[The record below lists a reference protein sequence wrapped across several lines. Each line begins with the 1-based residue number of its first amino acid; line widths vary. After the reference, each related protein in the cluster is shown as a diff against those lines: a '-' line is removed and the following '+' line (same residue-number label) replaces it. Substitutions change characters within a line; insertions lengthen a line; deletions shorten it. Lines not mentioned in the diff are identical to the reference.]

1 MNQLPPF
8 PLTWAPGL
16 AEVLAVF
23 SVMQRQPLLTAP
35 RLLLRHRLVPRL
47 VGLVLGVGVIS
58 PAPSLM
64 AAAAGPPPP
73 PRLVTTAKVSAAL
86 PRLDAFATQILRQ
99 TGVPGMAI
107 AVVHDDRVVF
117 LKGYGLQEVGKAGA
131 VDPDTVFQ
139 LASLSKPIASTVVA
153 ALVGD
158 GRVRW
163 DDPVI
168 GDLPG
173 FRLGPAAIAEEV
185 SLRDLLSHRSGLPDH
200 AGDLLEDI
208 GFDRATIFQR
218 LGVLSLGNRFRAV
231 FNYTNFGFT
240 AGAIAAANA
249 SGQGWEELSRER
261 LYRPLGMGRTS
272 SSYADLIDVSNRAV
286 LHVLETPKGVASR
299 RWVARYQRDPD
310 AQSPAGGVS
319 STARDL
325 SQWLR
330 LQLAGGRLGAAAGGR
345 QIVAPAALADTH
357 RPLIASAPSR
367 DPAVYRTGFYGL
379 GWNVNSTDQGAV
391 QLSHSGGF
399 ELGAATAVY
408 LLPGE
413 SLGIVVLT
421 NGQPIGVPETVALSF
436 LDLARFGR
444 VELDYLK
451 PMGGIFA
458 QIARQ
463 EYPRV
468 PQPANPGP
476 ARPLAAYSGTYS
488 NAFVG
493 VIAVKPQGS
502 GLVLELGP
510 QRRAYPLTHVSG
522 DTFRY
527 QPSGENAAGP
537 SAVAFSVGGDGPASR
552 VQIDNLNLDGQ
563 GVFQRQNP
571 PVAP

>member
-1 MNQLPPF
+1 MIGRLRLNDSLFGSLQRFCQVSAL
-8 PLTWAPGL
+8 
-16 AEVLAVF
+16 
-23 SVMQRQPLLTAP
+23 SV
-35 RLLLRHRLVPRL
+35 
-47 VGLVLGVGVIS
+47 LVLGAGLIGQG
-58 PAPSLM
+58 PSLK
-64 AAAAGPPPP
+64 AAEAMAGPPTP

-86 PRLDAFATQILRQ
+86 PILDALATRILRQ

-117 LKGYGLQEVGKAGA
+117 LRGYGQRQVGKAGA
-131 VDPDTVFQ
+131 VDPDTIFQ

-173 FRLGPAAIAEEV
+173 FRLGLATIAEEV
-185 SLRDLLSHRSGLPDH
+185 TLRDLLSHRSGLPDH

-208 GFDRATIFQR
+208 GFDRDTIFQR
-218 LGVLSLGNRFRAV
+218 LEVLPLGNRFRAV

-240 AGAIAAANA
+240 AGAVAAANA

-272 SSYADLIDVSNRAV
+272 SSHADFLAASNRAA
-286 LHVLETPKGVASR
+286 LHVRETAKGAVSR
-299 RWVARYQRDPD
+299 RWVARHQRDAD

-330 LQLAGGRLGAAAGGR
+330 MQLAGGRLGGRLGSAAGGH
-345 QIVAPAALADTH
+345 QIVSAAALADTH
-357 RPLIASAPSR
+357 RPLIVSAPSPN
-367 DPAVYRTGFYGL
+367 PAVYRTGFYGL
-379 GWNVNSTDQGAV
+379 GWNVSSTDQGAV

-436 LDLARFGR
+436 LDLARFGK

-451 PMGGIFA
+451 PLGALFA
-458 QIARQ
+458 GIARQ

-468 PQPANPGP
+468 PQQPTDPAP
-476 ARPLAAYSGTYS
+476 ARPLAAYSGFYS

-493 VIAVKPQGS
+493 EITVKPQGS

-510 QRRAYPLTHVSG
+510 QRRAYPLTHISG

-537 SAVAFSVGGDGPASR
+537 SAVAFSVAGDGPASR
-552 VQIDNLNLDGQ
+552 VQIDNFNVDGQ
-563 GVFQRQNP
+563 GVFHRQSSAANP
-571 PVAP
+571 

>member
-1 MNQLPPF
+1 M
-8 PLTWAPGL
+8 
-16 AEVLAVF
+16 
-23 SVMQRQPLLTAP
+23 
-35 RLLLRHRLVPRL
+35 
-47 VGLVLGVGVIS
+47 
-58 PAPSLM
+58 
-64 AAAAGPPPP
+64 AGPPPP
-73 PRLVTTAKVSAAL
+73 PRLVTTAKISAAL
-86 PRLDAFATQILRQ
+86 PKLDALATRILQR

-117 LKGYGLQEVGKAGA
+117 LRGYGQREVGMAGA
-131 VDPDTVFQ
+131 VDPDTIFQ

-173 FRLGPAAIAEEV
+173 FRLGPTTIAEEV
-185 SLRDLLSHRSGLPDH
+185 TLRDLLSHRSGLPDH

-208 GFDRATIFQR
+208 GFDRDTIFQR
-218 LGVLSLGNRFRAV
+218 LGVLPLGNRFRAV

-240 AGAIAAANA
+240 AGAIATANA
-249 SGQGWEELSRER
+249 SGQGWEELSKER

-272 SSYADLIDVSNRAV
+272 SSHADFVAASNRAA
-286 LHVLETPKGVASR
+286 LHVREAATGADSR
-299 RWVARYQRDPD
+299 RWVARHQRNAD

-330 LQLAGGRLGAAAGGR
+330 LQLAGGRLGAAAGGH
-345 QIVAPAALADTH
+345 QIVSPVALSDTH
-357 RPLIASAPSR
+357 RPLITSAPSPN
-367 DPAVYRTGFYGL
+367 PAVYRTGFYGL
-379 GWNVNSTDQGAV
+379 GWNVSSTDQGAV

-399 ELGAATAVY
+399 ELGASTAVY

-413 SLGIVVLT
+413 SLGLVVLT

-436 LDLARFGR
+436 LDLARFGK

-451 PMGGIFA
+451 PLGALFA
-458 QIARQ
+458 GIARQ
-463 EYPRV
+463 DYPRV
-468 PQPANPGP
+468 PQQPTDPAP
-476 ARPLAAYSGTYS
+476 ARPLATYSGRYS
-488 NAFVG
+488 NGFVG
-493 VIAVKPQGS
+493 EIAVKPQGS

-510 QRRAYPLTHVSG
+510 QRRAYPLTHISG

-527 QPSGENAAGP
+527 QPSGENASGP

-552 VQIDNLNLDGQ
+552 VQIDNFNVDGQ
-563 GVFQRQNP
+563 GVFQRQSP
-571 PVAP
+571 AASP

>member
-1 MNQLPPF
+1 MVP
-8 PLTWAPGL
+8 T
-16 AEVLAVF
+16 
-23 SVMQRQPLLTAP
+23 LL
-35 RLLLRHRLVPRL
+35 
-47 VGLVLGVGVIS
+47 GLVLGLAVIS
-58 PAPSLM
+58 PMPSLM
-64 AAAAGPPPP
+64 ASEAAAGPPPP
-73 PRLVTTAKVSAAL
+73 PRLVTAAKVSAAL
-86 PRLDAFATQILRQ
+86 PKLEALATQILQQ

-117 LKGYGLQEVGKAGA
+117 LKGYGQREVGKAGA
-131 VDPDTVFQ
+131 VDADTIFQ

-173 FRLGPAAIAEEV
+173 FRLGPATIAEEV
-185 SLRDLLSHRSGLPDH
+185 TLRDLLSHRSGLPDH

-218 LGVLSLGNRFRAV
+218 LGVLPLGNRFRAV

-249 SGQGWEELSRER
+249 SGQGWEELSKER
-261 LYRPLGMGRTS
+261 LYRPLGMDRTS
-272 SSYADLIDVSNRAV
+272 SSYADLLSASNRAA
-286 LHVLETPKGVASR
+286 LHVREPANGAASQ
-299 RWVARYQRDPD
+299 RWLARYQRDAD

-325 SQWLR
+325 SRWLR
-330 LQLAGGRLGAAAGGR
+330 LQLAGGRLGPVAVGR
-345 QIVAPAALADTH
+345 QIVASDALADTH
-357 RPLIASAPSR
+357 RPLIASAPSPN
-367 DPAVYRTGFYGL
+367 PAVYRTGFYGL
-379 GWNVNSTDQGAV
+379 GWNVSSTDQGAV

-436 LDLARFGR
+436 LDLARFGK

-451 PMGGIFA
+451 PLGGRFA
-458 QIARQ
+458 QIAQQ

-468 PQPANPGP
+468 PQQPATPAP
-476 ARPLAAYSGTYS
+476 ARPLAVYSGTYS

-493 VIAVKPQGS
+493 VIAVKPEGN

-510 QRRAYPLTHVSG
+510 QRRPYPLTHISG

-527 QPSGENAAGP
+527 QPSGENAGGP
-537 SAVAFSVGGDGPASR
+537 SAVAFSVAGDEPAR
-552 VQIDNLNLDGQ
+552 LVQIDNFNVDGQ
-563 GVFQRQNP
+563 GVFQRQSSAATP
-571 PVAP
+571 

>member
-1 MNQLPPF
+1 
-8 PLTWAPGL
+8 
-16 AEVLAVF
+16 
-23 SVMQRQPLLTAP
+23 
-35 RLLLRHRLVPRL
+35 
-47 VGLVLGVGVIS
+47 
-58 PAPSLM
+58 
-64 AAAAGPPPP
+64 
-73 PRLVTTAKVSAAL
+73 
-86 PRLDAFATQILRQ
+86 
-99 TGVPGMAI
+99 
-107 AVVHDDRVVF
+107 
-117 LKGYGLQEVGKAGA
+117 
-131 VDPDTVFQ
+131 
-139 LASLSKPIASTVVA
+139 
-153 ALVGD
+153 
-158 GRVRW
+158 
-163 DDPVI
+163 
-168 GDLPG
+168 
-173 FRLGPAAIAEEV
+173 
-185 SLRDLLSHRSGLPDH
+185 
-200 AGDLLEDI
+200 
-208 GFDRATIFQR
+208 
-218 LGVLSLGNRFRAV
+218 
-231 FNYTNFGFT
+231 
-240 AGAIAAANA
+240 
-249 SGQGWEELSRER
+249 
-261 LYRPLGMGRTS
+261 
-272 SSYADLIDVSNRAV
+272 
-286 LHVLETPKGVASR
+286 
-299 RWVARYQRDPD
+299 
-310 AQSPAGGVS
+310 VS

-367 DPAVYRTGFYGL
+367 DPSVYRTGFYGL
-379 GWNVNSTDQGAV
+379 GWNVSSTDQGAV

-436 LDLARFGR
+436 LDLARFGK
-444 VELDYLK
+444 VEVDYLK
-451 PMGGIFA
+451 PLGGIFA
-458 QIARQ
+458 QIASQ

-537 SAVAFSVGGDGPASR
+537 SAVAFSVGGNGPASR
-552 VQIDNLNLDGQ
+552 IQIDNLNLDGQ

>member
-1 MNQLPPF
+1 
-8 PLTWAPGL
+8 
-16 AEVLAVF
+16 
-23 SVMQRQPLLTAP
+23 MQPQPLLSGP
-35 RLLLRHRLVPRL
+35 RLVPTL
-47 VGLVLGVGVIS
+47 LGLVLGLGVIS
-58 PAPSLM
+58 PKPSLM
-64 AAAAGPPPP
+64 ATETAAGPPAP

-86 PRLDAFATQILRQ
+86 PKLEALASQILQQ

-117 LKGYGLQEVGKAGA
+117 LKGYGQREVGKAGA
-131 VDPDTVFQ
+131 VDADTIFQ

-173 FRLGPAAIAEEV
+173 FRLGPATIAEEV
-185 SLRDLLSHRSGLPDH
+185 TLRDLLSHRSGLPDH

-218 LGVLSLGNRFRAV
+218 LGVLPLGNRFRAV

-272 SSYADLIDVSNRAV
+272 SSHADLVAASNRAA
-286 LHVLETPKGVASR
+286 LHVREPADGAASH
-299 RWVARYQRDPD
+299 RWVARHQRDAD

-325 SQWLR
+325 SRWLR
-330 LQLAGGRLGAAAGGR
+330 LQLAGGRLGPVAVGR
-345 QIVAPAALADTH
+345 QIVASDALADTH
-357 RPLIASAPSR
+357 RPLIASAPSPN
-367 DPAVYRTGFYGL
+367 PAVYRTGFYGL
-379 GWNVNSTDQGAV
+379 GWNVSSTDQGAV

-436 LDLARFGR
+436 LDLARFGK

-451 PMGGIFA
+451 PLAGLFA
-458 QIARQ
+458 QIAQQ

-468 PQPANPGP
+468 PQRPATPAP
-476 ARPLAAYSGTYS
+476 ARPLAVYSGTYS

-493 VIAVKPQGS
+493 VITVKPEGNA
-502 GLVLELGP
+502 LVLELGP
-510 QRRAYPLTHVSG
+510 QRRPYPLTHISG

-537 SAVAFSVGGDGPASR
+537 SAVAFSVSGDEPARR
-552 VQIDNLNLDGQ
+552 VQIDNFNVDGQ
-563 GVFQRQNP
+563 GVFQRQSSEATP
-571 PVAP
+571 